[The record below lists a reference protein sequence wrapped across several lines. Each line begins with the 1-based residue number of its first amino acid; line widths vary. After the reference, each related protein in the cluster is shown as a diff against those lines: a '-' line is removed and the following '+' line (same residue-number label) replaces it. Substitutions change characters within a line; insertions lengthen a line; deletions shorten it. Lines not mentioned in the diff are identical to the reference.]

1 MFGDIMKSQFMRGEN
16 SSMKKIRTIE
26 QMHKDLLED
35 DPQCALTK
43 TALRRLV
50 VTGAI
55 PSTKVGQKY
64 LISREA
70 VEKFMEAAG

>member
-1 MFGDIMKSQFMRGEN
+1 MKR
-16 SSMKKIRTIE
+16 IRTIE
-26 QMHKDLLED
+26 QMHRDLISD
-35 DPQCALTK
+35 DPHCGLTK

-50 VTGAI
+50 VTGVI